1 MLSLPLA
8 VPPTRL
14 VLRRLA
20 DLRGLNPALGQTA
33 LALLAF
39 VTSATLRSVPFD
51 LAPYFTGVKYGAL
64 AYLTILTALQFAIVR
79 SERIFQWL
87 FRKRGGQSRSAAW
100 IADFRSAYELLLTK
114 GQGRYLLCVAVAFA
128 YYVVYYTGSFLLLSG
143 FGIFY
148 PGLRFA
154 LAVLFGVAPVFSPIP
169 GGAGLSEGI
178 SWAVLDSVL
187 QPDELASFIV
197 LWRTVVF
204 YIPILLGGTIF
215 VFLVM
220 RWAAGSNITGGSGE

>member
-1 MLSLPLA
+1 
-8 VPPTRL
+8 
-14 VLRRLA
+14 
-20 DLRGLNPALGQTA
+20 
-33 LALLAF
+33 
-39 VTSATLRSVPFD
+39 
-51 LAPYFTGVKYGAL
+51 
-64 AYLTILTALQFAIVR
+64 
-79 SERIFQWL
+79 
-87 FRKRGGQSRSAAW
+87 
-100 IADFRSAYELLLTK
+100 
-114 GQGRYLLCVAVAFA
+114 
-128 YYVVYYTGSFLLLSG
+128 
-143 FGIFY
+143 
-148 PGLRFA
+148 
-154 LAVLFGVAPVFSPIP
+154 VFSPIP

>member
-1 MLSLPLA
+1 M
-8 VPPTRL
+8 
-14 VLRRLA
+14 
-20 DLRGLNPALGQTA
+20 
-33 LALLAF
+33 
-39 VTSATLRSVPFD
+39 
-51 LAPYFTGVKYGAL
+51 KYGAL